1 MKLIGNISTLI
12 GLILFIYSIIPLVKG
27 LRNIKI
33 SDIRNKLL
41 KRAGRAFSS
50 SLLLSTLGLGM
61 TPAGNT
67 VQLLELAEGLLSGRY
82 FSLEQTAE
90 VGEESYYQAVES
102 KEQEGLAPHPQQSFA
117 TQALP
122 ETDQL
127 PESHQEAVSP
137 PAAPPVKEVTSSHPG
152 EIAAAEIVSPADTA
166 PESVPEAVPADLP
179 ATEAPLESIPEA
191 EPSPAELDQLYVDA
205 DGRGL
210 IKGSSWGNYHL
221 PDSLYY
227 ERIIY
232 PVAWFKSVEE
242 AVEAG
247 YDAPEE

>member
-27 LRNIKI
+27 MRNIKI

-50 SLLLSTLGLGM
+50 SLLLSTLGLGI

-67 VQLLELAEGLLSGRY
+67 VQLLELAEELLSTKY
-82 FSLEQTAE
+82 FSSEQAAE

-102 KEQEGLAPHPQQSFA
+102 KEQEGAAPQP
-117 TQALP
+117 P
-122 ETDQL
+122 ETFPAPPPQESVQL
-127 PESHQEAVSP
+127 PESHQEVVSP
-137 PAAPPVKEVTSSHPG
+137 HPAPAEKEISSSPSDGTALVT
-152 EIAAAEIVSPADTA
+152 A
-166 PESVPEAVPADLP
+166 
-179 ATEAPLESIPEA
+179 
-191 EPSPAELDQLYVDA
+191 SPAELPPESSAEPAPAEVPAPGTPEESLLDPEPSAPERDQLYVDA

-221 PDSLYY
+221 PDSPYY

-242 AVEAG
+242 AVKAG
-247 YDAPEE
+247 YHPAQE